1 MVKNLGIK
9 DVKAPSGACK
19 DSKCPFHGS
28 LSVRGRTFIGT
39 VKSDKMTNTVAVE
52 WPMIVKIPKFKRYI
66 VKRSRVKAHN
76 PECIKAKT
84 GDKVLISECRPL
96 SRTKSFVVLKVVSN
110 K

>member
-1 MVKNLGIK
+1 MVKNDIGIK
-9 DVKAPSGACK
+9 DVKAPENTCK
-19 DSKCPFHGS
+19 DIKCPYHGS

-52 WPMIVKIPKFKRYI
+52 WPRMVKVSKFKRYVI
-66 VKRSRVKAHN
+66 KRSRVKAHN

-96 SRTKSFVVLKVVSN
+96 SRTKSFVVLKVIH
-110 K
+110 